1 MLRRQET
8 LLKRKN
14 HRKEMH
20 GNSKMKKTT
29 DEKKPSYKKET
40 GGQKIFKYDI
50 DNPRKSFTS

>member
-1 MLRRQET
+1 
-8 LLKRKN
+8 
-14 HRKEMH
+14 MH

-40 GGQKIFKYDI
+40 GRQKIFKYDI

>member
-1 MLRRQET
+1 
-8 LLKRKN
+8 
-14 HRKEMH
+14 MH

-50 DNPRKSFTS
+50 EIFLPFWPIIMTQIFAYPRKQLF

>member
-1 MLRRQET
+1 M
-8 LLKRKN
+8 KRKIIE
-14 HRKEMH
+14 RKCM
-20 GNSKMKKTT
+20 GIAKTT